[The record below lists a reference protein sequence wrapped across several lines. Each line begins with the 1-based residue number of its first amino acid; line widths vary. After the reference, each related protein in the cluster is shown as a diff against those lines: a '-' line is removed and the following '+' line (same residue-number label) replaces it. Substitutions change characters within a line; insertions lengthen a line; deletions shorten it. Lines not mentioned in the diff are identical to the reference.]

1 MTATINECL
10 AQLESNLTAALVS
23 TYANKVY
30 GYRTLDDKLDKMVSL
45 SHLSTIPANS
55 ATGGFGREYEIGAI
69 LSVKHDGSAA
79 QLEAAE
85 QSINSLENAIYDAL
99 IESKNSYWAG
109 IDFRRPSAKPPSPA
123 GFPGVRYGEVFFV
136 LILR

>member
-10 AQLESNLTAALVS
+10 AQLESTLTAALVS
-23 TYANKVY
+23 TYANKMY

-45 SHLSTIPANS
+45 SHLETYRENSTA
-55 ATGGFGREYEIGAI
+55 GGSGRSYEFGAI
-69 LSVKHDGSAA
+69 LSVKHDGTAA

-85 QSINSLENAIYDAL
+85 QSINALENAIFDELADSVNGL
-99 IESKNSYWAG
+99 WAG
-109 IDFRRPSAKPPSPA
+109 VDFDRPSRKPPSPI
-123 GFPGVRYGEVFFV
+123 GFPGVRYGEIYFR